1 MGVAY
6 SSNSSVSA
14 QLVTITAT
22 GSPSAGQIYT
32 LTCVGSLVGNTSII
46 PVVTWS
52 NSTGVVPSG
61 NVVTVSSGNLTFNL
75 LRTSNGGQYTCL
87 STLSSPL
94 NSTAVSVMNIIVQSK
109 HINAEHLILQSTS
122 LPTVPPPTVTIT
134 STPITTSYYA
144 GTPLNLSCT
153 VQLLPQVDTP
163 VNVTAVW
170 YRGGPSNIT
179 VDNYTTISPL
189 SITSSSSHVTTLTFN
204 PLGTADS
211 GWYYCNASV
220 QPGAPYIISGV
231 GGGSLSLQVLGQWY

>member
-6 SSNSSVSA
+6 SSTSSVSA

-52 NSTGVVPSG
+52 NSTGGVPSG
-61 NVVTVSSGNLTFNL
+61 NGVTVSGGNLTFNL

-87 STLSSPL
+87 STLGSPL
-94 NSTAVSVMNIIVQSK
+94 NSTAASVMNIIVQSK
-109 HINAEHLILQSTS
+109 HINAEHLILHCTS

-144 GTPLNLSCT
+144 GTSPNLTCT
-153 VQLLPQVDTP
+153 VQLIPQVDTP
-163 VNVTAVW
+163 VIFNSLWTGP
-170 YRGGPSNIT
+170 GGK
-179 VDNYTTISPL
+179 IS
-189 SITSSSSHVTTLTFN
+189 
-204 PLGTADS
+204 
-211 GWYYCNASV
+211 
-220 QPGAPYIISGV
+220 SGV
-231 GGGSLSLQVLGQWY
+231 GRVSLSSGVNQTTVQFYPLNTNDTGVYNCSVNVTTSGQQYVDTSIAVSSSMTPITVQGE

>member
-6 SSNSSVSA
+6 SSTSSVSA

-46 PVVTWS
+46 PVVTWY
-52 NSTGVVPSG
+52 NSTGGVPSG
-61 NVVTVSSGNLTFNL
+61 NGVTISGGNLTFNL

-87 STLSSPL
+87 STLSSPV

-109 HINAEHLILQSTS
+109 HINAELLILHCTS

-144 GTPLNLSCT
+144 GTPLNLTCT
-153 VQLLPQVDTP
+153 VQLLPQVDTLVIFDSLWTGP
-163 VNVTAVW
+163 GGQISSGVGRVSLSSGVNQT
-170 YRGGPSNIT
+170 T
-179 VDNYTTISPL
+179 VQ
-189 SITSSSSHVTTLTFN
+189 FN
-204 PLGTADS
+204 PLNTTDTGVYNCSVNVSAS
-211 GWYYCNASV
+211 GQQYVDTSIAVNSTLTPNISV
-220 QPGAPYIISGV
+220 NS
-231 GGGSLSLQVLGQWY
+231 